1 MRSSSDR
8 ATYLASVVLRTI
20 SGINFDVHV
29 IGQPAKFTMSNKEQ
43 AGSSNI
49 YEIAWAGFVTELSPP
64 KLLLLC
70 LQKRVIIE
78 PRELNGVCLLFLST
92 RNQNQIPL

>member
-1 MRSSSDR
+1 MFFLDEIFFI
-8 ATYLASVVLRTI
+8 LL
-20 SGINFDVHV
+20 GITLIFFLLHSYD
-29 IGQPAKFTMSNKEQ
+29 IFIMSTRFGRMSNKEQ

-70 LQKRVIIE
+70 LQKRAIIE
-78 PRELNGVCLLFLST
+78 PRELNGVCLLFCQVAT
-92 RNQNQIPL
+92 KTK

>member
-1 MRSSSDR
+1 MNFSLDS
-8 ATYLASVVLRTI
+8 YFKLRRKRELEKQED
-20 SGINFDVHV
+20 DVFYETS
-29 IGQPAKFTMSNKEQ
+29 IELLTMSNKEQ

-78 PRELNGVCLLFLST
+78 PRELNGVCLLFCLVAT
-92 RNQNQIPL
+92 KTK